1 MALRTISEIIHYE
14 TGEPPKFL
22 KKLNGGDINQVYHC
36 ITEKNQFVV
45 KANYTE
51 KYPGMFEKEKK
62 GLELL
67 NKSSFIIPKVFAIGS
82 LKQLD
87 YLVLEY
93 IKPGKEIN
101 WKKFGEK
108 LAGLHQITNNM
119 FGLDHNNYIGTIEQI
134 NSYEKN
140 WFDFYANKRLILLTE
155 MARNQNL
162 LTNKDCDEIEHICNF
177 LKDIIP
183 NSVPSLIHGDLW
195 TGNIMS
201 LDNGFPVLIDPA
213 VYFGHPEMDWA
224 MLDLFGNY
232 PKISFDTYNE
242 INPLE
247 LGFLERKDIYQLYPL
262 LVHLVLFGSGYYS
275 NVMRIVKKYS

>member
-1 MALRTISEIIHYE
+1 MALKYISEIIHHE
-14 TGEPPKFL
+14 TGFKPKFL
-22 KKLNGGDINQVYHC
+22 KKLNGGNINQVYHC

-45 KANYTE
+45 KANYSE

-67 NKSSFIIPKVFAIGS
+67 NESSFIIPKVFKCGS

-93 IKPGKEIN
+93 IKPGIDIN
-101 WKKFGEK
+101 WKKFGEN
-108 LAGLHQITNNM
+108 LAGLHKITNNK
-119 FGLDHNNYIGTIEQI
+119 FGLDHNNYIGSIEQI
-134 NSYEKN
+134 NSYENN
-140 WFDFYANKRLILLTE
+140 WFEFYTNKRLILL
-155 MARNQNL
+155 MKLARNKNL

-195 TGNIMS
+195 SGNIIS
-201 LDNGFPVLIDPA
+201 SDNGFPVLIDPA
-213 VYFGHPEMDWA
+213 VYFGHPEIDWA
-224 MLDLFGNY
+224 MLDLFGNF

-247 LGFLERKDIYQLYPL
+247 LGFQDRKDIYQLYPL